1 MCIYMYIYIQLRI
14 YIYIYIIFKISRTEF
29 SNELIASDLLMLFAN
44 NATTI
49 NIFNSDNS
57 NIAYIIF

>member
-1 MCIYMYIYIQLRI
+1 MCIYMYIYIQLR
-14 YIYIYIIFKISRTEF
+14 IYIYIIFKISRTEF

>member
-1 MCIYMYIYIQLRI
+1 MYIYIQLRI
-14 YIYIYIIFKISRTEF
+14 YIYIIFKISRTES